1 MKTQSRLGA
10 SLAVLLVVGLSLGA
24 DDASVKVTLSEVHL
38 CCGACV
44 KAVEKAVAKV
54 DGVKAEVSQDDATA
68 VLIGPSQAKV
78 QEAVDQIAKAGFSG
92 KPDNDQV
99 KFKPIKT
106 ADGKVT
112 KLEVTHVHNCCPG
125 CSDVLKDAVEG
136 VDGVKSNTIEPKKVS
151 FVVEG
156 DFVAAD
162 VVKAIQDAGFY
173 VQLK

>member
-10 SLAVLLVVGLSLGA
+10 SVAVLLVLAIGMGA
-24 DDASVKVTLSEVHL
+24 DDAAMKVTLSDVHL

-54 DGVKAEVSQDDATA
+54 EGVKAEVSQDDATA
-68 VLIGPSQAKV
+68 VLTGPSKAKV
-78 QEAVDQIAKAGFSG
+78 QEAIDEIAKAGFSG

-99 KFKPIKT
+99 KFKPVKT

-112 KLEVTHVHNCCPG
+112 KLEITHVHNCCPG
-125 CSDVLKDAVEG
+125 CSDVLKEAVEG
-136 VDGVKSNTIEPKKVS
+136 IDGVKSNTIEPKKSS

-173 VQLK
+173 AQVK